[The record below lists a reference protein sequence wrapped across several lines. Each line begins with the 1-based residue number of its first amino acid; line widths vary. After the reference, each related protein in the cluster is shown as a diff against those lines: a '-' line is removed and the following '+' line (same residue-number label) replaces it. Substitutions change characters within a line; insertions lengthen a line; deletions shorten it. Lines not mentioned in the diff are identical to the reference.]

1 MIRLIC
7 LGVCIVLLSLL
18 AGIVGGC
25 QPEFLPGT
33 YTDDMGREV
42 RIDEVPQRIVSHVPA
57 ITETLF
63 ALDLGEKVVGVS
75 DYCNYPP
82 EAELKDKVGNYFN
95 PSIEKIVA
103 FNPDLVLTDGH
114 SQNITQLDSL
124 GINYIVL
131 QPKDING
138 ILGDIEL
145 LGKVAGI
152 EKRAERLVKDM
163 KECISNVTA
172 QVRDARRVSVFYL
185 FDATDLNN
193 PWTAGPGSFV
203 DSLITMAGGVN
214 VAAEAPGSWVQFSI
228 EQVVASDPEVIMIDA
243 SHGSAVIL
251 PEELR
256 EHPIWGGM
264 TAVKQGRIFTIDG
277 DLVNRDGP
285 RIVQGLEEVAKIIHP
300 ELFE

>member
-1 MIRLIC
+1 VIRLIC

-75 DYCNYPP
+75 DYCDYPP

-114 SQNITQLDSL
+114 SQNIAQLDSL
-124 GINYIVL
+124 GINYMVL
-131 QPKDING
+131 QPKDIDG
-138 ILGDIEL
+138 ILRDIEL
-145 LGKVAGI
+145 LGKVTGV
-152 EKRAERLVKDM
+152 EKKAERLVKDM

-172 QVRDARRVSVFYL
+172 QVRDARRVSVSYQ
-185 FDATDLNN
+185 FDATHLNN
-193 PWTAGPGSFV
+193 P
-203 DSLITMAGGVN
+203 
-214 VAAEAPGSWVQFSI
+214 
-228 EQVVASDPEVIMIDA
+228 
-243 SHGSAVIL
+243 
-251 PEELR
+251 
-256 EHPIWGGM
+256 
-264 TAVKQGRIFTIDG
+264 
-277 DLVNRDGP
+277 
-285 RIVQGLEEVAKIIHP
+285 
-300 ELFE
+300 

>member
-1 MIRLIC
+1 MIRLAR
-7 LGVCIVLLSLL
+7 LGIFSVLLLSLL
-18 AGIVGGC
+18 AGGC

-63 ALDLGEKVVGVS
+63 ALDLGKSVVGVS
-75 DYCNYPP
+75 DYCDYPP
-82 EAELKDKVGNYFN
+82 EAESKDKIGDYYN

-103 FNPDLVLTDGH
+103 LNPDLVLTDGH

-131 QPKDING
+131 QPKDIDG
-138 ILGDIEL
+138 ILEDIEL
-145 LGKVAGI
+145 LGKVTDT
-152 EKRAERLVKDM
+152 EKKAERLTKDM
-163 KECISNVTA
+163 KERISNVTA
-172 QVRDARRVSVFYL
+172 QVRDTHQVSVFYL
-185 FDATDLNN
+185 LDATDLNN

-203 DSLITMAGGVN
+203 DSLITMAGGEN
-214 VAAEAPGSWVQFSI
+214 IAGQAPSSWVQFSI

-243 SHGSAVIL
+243 SHGSAVRL
-251 PEELR
+251 PEELK

-300 ELFE
+300 ELFK

>member
-1 MIRLIC
+1 MIRLVH
-7 LGVCIVLLSLL
+7 LGISIVLLSLL
-18 AGIVGGC
+18 VGIVGGC
-25 QPEFLPGT
+25 QPKFQPGT
-33 YTDDMGREV
+33 YTDDMGREM

-63 ALDLGEKVVGVS
+63 ALDLGESVVGVS

-82 EAELKDKVGNYFN
+82 EAESKDKIGDYYN

-103 FNPDLVLTDGH
+103 LNPDLVLTDGH

-131 QPKDING
+131 QPKDIDG
-138 ILGDIEL
+138 ILEDIEL
-145 LGKVAGI
+145 LGKVTDT
-152 EKRAERLVKDM
+152 EKKAERLTKDM
-163 KECISNVTA
+163 KERISNITA
-172 QVRDARRVSVFYL
+172 QVRDTCRVKVFYL
-185 FDATDLNN
+185 FGATDLNN

-203 DSLITMAGGVN
+203 DSLITMAGGEN
-214 VAAEAPGSWVQFSI
+214 IAGQAPGSWVQFSI

-243 SHGSAVIL
+243 SHGSAVLL
-251 PEELR
+251 PQELR
-256 EHPIWGGM
+256 EHPIWRGM
-264 TAVKQGRIFTIDG
+264 TAVKQGRIFSVDG

-300 ELFE
+300 ELFK